1 MKTISKQILFILLLS
16 ISIHASSNTRIVNG
30 SVVSDSSSR
39 WSFIVSLQEDGE
51 HACGGTLISKDWVV
65 TAAHCLLD
73 DNDNVTSTSNLR
85 ISTGA
90 YELYSS
96 GMKLYNIEKSII
108 HPNYDPRTNDS
119 DIALLKLDH
128 SVDIDTFPK
137 LTNNISL
144 YSGRQ
149 SWVAGWGVLY
159 DGSSNISIY
168 LNELSV
174 PIVDYDICNS
184 FVGYDGELTRN
195 MICAGYMLGGKDSC
209 GGDSGGPLIT
219 YEDNQEVLVGIVS
232 WGRGCAEATHPGVY
246 TDIRNYYSWIEYYL
260 SESIDETPPPPTAT
274 APTRGDITQLYVA
287 TFNRAPDAIG
297 LDYWYNSGFSLE
309 NIAMSFFDQQE
320 TQDLYPD
327 QNDENLFI
335 QSVYKNLFNREVDR
349 AGLTYWDIALSSGT
363 VSRSLFILAVINGAL
378 GDDNTILVNKK
389 KVGEEFANHGFSSV
403 VEARAVISG
412 IDATQASVDNAMLYM
427 DELGLELLR

>member
-1 MKTISKQILFILLLS
+1 MKTVSKYILFILLLS
-16 ISIHASSNTRIVNG
+16 TAIYASSNIRIVNG
-30 SVVSDSSSR
+30 SAVADSSSR
-39 WSFIVSLQEDGE
+39 WNFIVSLQNDGE
-51 HACGGTLISKDWVV
+51 HGCGGTLITKDWVV

-73 DNDNVTSTSNLR
+73 DNNNAIPISNLR

-96 GMKLYNIEKSII
+96 GMKIYKIEKSII
-108 HPNYDPRTNDS
+108 HPNYNPTTNNS
-119 DIALLKLDH
+119 DIALLKLDN

-137 LTNNISL
+137 LTNTISL

-159 DGSSNISIY
+159 DGSSNISTD
-168 LNELSV
+168 LNELNV

-219 YEDNQEVLVGIVS
+219 YEENNEVLVGIVS
-232 WGRGCAEATHPGVY
+232 WGIGCAEATHPGVY

-260 SESIDETPPPPTAT
+260 NDSIDETPPTTSTTPTK
-274 APTRGDITQLYVA
+274 GDITQLYVA
-287 TFNRAPDAIG
+287 TFNRAPDATG

-309 NIAMSFFDQQE
+309 DIAMSFFDQQE
-320 TQDLYPD
+320 TQDLYP
-327 QNDENLFI
+327 NSSDENLFVKA
-335 QSVYKNLFNREVDR
+335 VYKNLFNREVDR
-349 AGLTYWDIALSSGT
+349 AGLTYWNLALSSGT
-363 VSRSLFILAVINGAL
+363 VSKSLFILAVINGAT

-389 KVGEEFANHGFSSV
+389 RIGEEFANRGFSGID
-403 VEARAVISG
+403 EARTVMSG
-412 IDATQASVDNAMLYM
+412 IDATQTSVDNARLYM
-427 DELGLELLR
+427 DELDLELLR